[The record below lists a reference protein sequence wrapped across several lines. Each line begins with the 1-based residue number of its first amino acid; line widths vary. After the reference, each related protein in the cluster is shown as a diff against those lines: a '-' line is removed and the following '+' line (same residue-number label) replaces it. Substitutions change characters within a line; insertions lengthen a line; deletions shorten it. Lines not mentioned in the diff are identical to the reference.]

1 MGGDW
6 EKVRLPSPMPTRPA
20 PGQACVWGPRRAIHA
35 PQAGKAGTRW
45 RWSPE
50 RCGCRDGEVGTAR
63 LRVASL
69 EDNEDGCE
77 ASPGPDQGQ
86 LIPLQALNSPC
97 TPGPA
102 LGVHLIS
109 AESSQPPPEAGDI
122 NHLQRN
128 RGLPEKG
135 ETLHPQAGKWRLQGC
150 LTPG

>member
-1 MGGDW
+1 MG
-6 EKVRLPSPMPTRPA
+6 S
-20 PGQACVWGPRRAIHA
+20 
-35 PQAGKAGTRW
+35 
-45 RWSPE
+45 
-50 RCGCRDGEVGTAR
+50 AR

-69 EDNEDGCE
+69 EDNGDGCE

-97 TPGPA
+97 TPGPT

-128 RGLPEKG
+128 RGLLETG
-135 ETLHPQAGKWRLQGC
+135 ETLHPQVGKWRLQGC
-150 LTPG
+150 LAPG